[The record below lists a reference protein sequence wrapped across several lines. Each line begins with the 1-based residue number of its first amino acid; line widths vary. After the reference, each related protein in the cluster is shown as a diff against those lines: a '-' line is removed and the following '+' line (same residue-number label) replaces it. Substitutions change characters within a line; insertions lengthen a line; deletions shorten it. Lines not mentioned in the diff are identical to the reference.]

1 MIKINIFEWM
11 NTTKKQQQFSLYE
24 EEKEK
29 LNRGDKYKLVEREVE
44 II

>member
-1 MIKINIFEWM
+1 MNEWIQL
-11 NTTKKQQQFSLYE
+11 KKQQQFSSYDE

-29 LNRGDKYKLVEREVE
+29 LNRGDKYKIIKREVE

>member
-1 MIKINIFEWM
+1 M
-11 NTTKKQQQFSLYE
+11 NTTKKQQKFSSYQ

-29 LNRGDKYKLVEREVE
+29 LNRGDKYKIMKREVE

>member
-1 MIKINIFEWM
+1 M
-11 NTTKKQQQFSLYE
+11 NTTKFSSYE

-29 LNRGDKYKLVEREVE
+29 LNRGDKYKIEREVE